1 THNHH
6 CRGSNKCDKIRLVGP
21 SRCAGRVEIYHDDV
35 WGTVCD
41 DHWSIA
47 NAEVVCR
54 ELNCGIVMEAKKS
67 AFFGEGTHEIWL
79 DDVQCNGKETSITKC
94 QHKPFGINNCG
105 HSEDAGVVCSE
116 HIRILNG
123 TSRCNGRVELF
134 QDGQWKRVCSKADV
148 VCREISCGSPVVQAA
163 TQYFGEGQGLHGVK
177 ANCVGN
183 ETSISSCV
191 MQDFRET
198 CIDATISYSKPIRL
212 INGTSRCS
220 GRVEVYYEGQWGT
233 VCDDKWGMQEAAVTC
248 REMNCGNALAV
259 KYKAFY
265 GKGQDQVWL
274 DDIDCTG
281 DEKSLS
287 NCPHRGFGE
296 HDCDHHEDAGVVCSG
311 NICSNNVRLING
323 TDSCSGRVEVFYNGR
338 WGKICSNSWGG
349 TEATVLCKE
358 LSCGSP
364 KKNQDSL
371 MGFIYLFDHGL
382 FVKVCLF
389 GCLFGLYRMFF
400 CFHAAQLRLVG
411 GSGQCSGRVEIF
423 YKGQWGTVCDDDWQM
438 SNADV
443 VCRQIGCGHA
453 VSAPTSAH
461 FGRGSGPIWL
471 DNVECTGQ
479 EVALAHCQHRGFG
492 ENNCG
497 HGEDAGVICLGKEP
511 GSF

>member
-1 THNHH
+1 MRYKFCNRDFCT
-6 CRGSNKCDKIRLVGP
+6 LVGP

-311 NICSNNVRLING
+311 NICNPPIRLVNG
-323 TDSCSGRVEVFYNGR
+323 TDRCSGRVEV
-338 WGKICSNSWGG
+338 
-349 TEATVLCKE
+349 LH
-358 LSCGSP
+358 
-364 KKNQDSL
+364 D
-371 MGFIYLFDHGL
+371 
-382 FVKVCLF
+382 
-389 GCLFGLYRMFF
+389 
-400 CFHAAQLRLVG
+400 
-411 GSGQCSGRVEIF
+411 
-423 YKGQWGTVCDDDWQM
+423 GQWGTVCDDEWDIRDAQ
-438 SNADV
+438 V
-443 VCRQIGCGHA
+443 VCRALDCG
-453 VSAPTSAH
+453 SAQTAKTAAY
-461 FGRGSGPIWL
+461 FGQGQGDIWL
-471 DNVECTGQ
+471 DDMNCIGNESS
-479 EVALAHCQHRGFG
+479 LLHCYRPPFG

-497 HGEDAGVICLGKEP
+497 HGEDAGVICSGIYVTVFYP
-511 GSF
+511 MFQRCDYQIFMWSDQSFIT